1 MSKVQTQSEWEWQA
15 ANDIFK
21 FIKNELYMELRF
33 FDVAFCSL
41 IPKIDET
48 IDTMSTD
55 GNFIYFK
62 PEHMIS
68 VFKKNSKY
76 LDRLYLHSILHCIY
90 SHLWVRGERDL
101 FLWGIA
107 CDIIVEYT
115 IDKMENETL
124 KRPLSWLRMQTYEK
138 MNENKAGL
146 SAAVIYRKLMKLDSE
161 TINRLAVEFYTD
173 THTHWPK
180 ENKMSAVQ
188 NQTKNKW
195 DKISRQSEIKKE
207 SQGKDSEEEKNF
219 WQQQIKAER
228 GKKSYKDFLRK
239 FCKLKEELR
248 IDMDEYDLNYYTYGL
263 RLYRNM
269 PLIEPMETKEN
280 LRIEELVIVVDTSY
294 STKGELVKKFLRE
307 TFTIL
312 SETDSFFNKR
322 KIHIIQCDE
331 MVHSDIII
339 TKDTDIDVLINNFEL
354 AGGGNTDFR
363 PAFEYVNKL
372 IDTGEIK
379 KLQGLL
385 YFTDGKGRYPKKKM
399 PYQTAFVFIDKMS
412 ECEVPAWAMKV
423 ELE

>member
-1 MSKVQTQSEWEWQA
+1 M
-15 ANDIFK
+15 
-21 FIKNELYMELRF
+21 
-33 FDVAFCSL
+33 
-41 IPKIDET
+41 KI
-48 IDTMSTD
+48 
-55 GNFIYFK
+55 
-62 PEHMIS
+62 
-68 VFKKNSKY
+68 
-76 LDRLYLHSILHCIY
+76 
-90 SHLWVRGERDL
+90 
-101 FLWGIA
+101 
-107 CDIIVEYT
+107 
-115 IDKMENETL
+115 
-124 KRPLSWLRMQTYEK
+124 
-138 MNENKAGL
+138 
-146 SAAVIYRKLMKLDSE
+146 DSE

-180 ENKMSAVQ
+180 ENKMSAMQ

-207 SQGKDSEEEKNF
+207 SQGKDSEEGKNF

>member
-1 MSKVQTQSEWEWQA
+1 M
-15 ANDIFK
+15 
-21 FIKNELYMELRF
+21 R
-33 FDVAFCSL
+33 
-41 IPKIDET
+41 ET
-48 IDTMSTD
+48 
-55 GNFIYFK
+55 
-62 PEHMIS
+62 
-68 VFKKNSKY
+68 
-76 LDRLYLHSILHCIY
+76 
-90 SHLWVRGERDL
+90 L

-115 IDKMENETL
+115 IDKMEKETL
-124 KRPLSWLRMQTYEK
+124 KRPLSWLRMQAYEK
-138 MNENKAGL
+138 MDENKAGL
-146 SAAVIYRKLMKLDSE
+146 SAAVIYRKLMKIDSE

-180 ENKMSAVQ
+180 ENKMSAMQ

-207 SQGKDSEEEKNF
+207 SQGKDSEEGKNF

-331 MVHSDIII
+331 MVHSDI
-339 TKDTDIDVLINNFEL
+339 VSHE
-354 AGGGNTDFR
+354 
-363 PAFEYVNKL
+363 
-372 IDTGEIK
+372 
-379 KLQGLL
+379 
-385 YFTDGKGRYPKKKM
+385 RYG
-399 PYQTAFVFIDKMS
+399 YRCS
-412 ECEVPAWAMKV
+412 Y
-423 ELE
+423 